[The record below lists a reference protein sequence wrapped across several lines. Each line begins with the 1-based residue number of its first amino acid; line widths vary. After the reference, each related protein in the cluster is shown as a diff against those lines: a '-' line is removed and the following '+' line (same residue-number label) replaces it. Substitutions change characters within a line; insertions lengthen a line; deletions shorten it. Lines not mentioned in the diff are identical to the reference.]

1 MQTKAEK
8 KLDTRLHKSEK
19 KISELE
25 HALQLEKKKFQIERG
40 KNKVLT
46 EKLSRRI
53 LSQSALKEEVT
64 ELKKNFP
71 FQV

>member
-1 MQTKAEK
+1 MQTKAERNLEK
-8 KLDTRLHKSEK
+8 RLVKSEK
-19 KISELE
+19 RV
-25 HALQLEKKKFQIERG
+25 LQLEQDLQLAKADVKQEKQ

-46 EKLSRRI
+46 EKLSRRS

>member
-1 MQTKAEK
+1 MQTKAERNLEK
-8 KLDTRLHKSEK
+8 RLVKSEK
-19 KISELE
+19 RV
-25 HALQLEKKKFQIERG
+25 LQLEQYLQLAKADVKQEKQ

-46 EKLSRRI
+46 EKLSRRS